1 MTQRR
6 QFLTAGAALGA
17 GALLPGFAAAQG
29 GAKKF
34 AGVTLNVAT
43 FSAAYP

>member
-6 QFLTAGAALGA
+6 QLLAAGAAFGA
-17 GALLPGFAAAQG
+17 GALLPTIGAAQG

-34 AGVTLNVAT
+34 AGVNLNVST
-43 FSAAYP
+43 FSAA